1 MDDES
6 SSGVNLTTANHA
18 IFVHPLLAIG
28 QQQYDAYETQVKNI
42 QIHKIAL
49 ISEFLRFRG
58 LLTNGKNHI
67 SSLIFVGN
75 WSNTEI
81 WPNKKGACVAV
92 LG

>member
-28 QQQYDAYETQVKNI
+28 QQQYDAYETQVKNT

-49 ISEFLRFRG
+49 IS
-58 LLTNGKNHI
+58 
-67 SSLIFVGN
+67 
-75 WSNTEI
+75 
-81 WPNKKGACVAV
+81 
-92 LG
+92 